1 MFVQA
6 DIKVPDE
13 LYDTFSDMAPKFA
26 IPGVIDCNIPKEM
39 KMYKEKTGRKTIK
52 GTKKC

>member
-13 LYDTFSDMAPKFA
+13 LYDTFSDMSPKFV
-26 IPGVIDCNIPKEM
+26 IPEVTDCNINQ
-39 KMYKEKTGRKTIK
+39 RN
-52 GTKKC
+52 KKS